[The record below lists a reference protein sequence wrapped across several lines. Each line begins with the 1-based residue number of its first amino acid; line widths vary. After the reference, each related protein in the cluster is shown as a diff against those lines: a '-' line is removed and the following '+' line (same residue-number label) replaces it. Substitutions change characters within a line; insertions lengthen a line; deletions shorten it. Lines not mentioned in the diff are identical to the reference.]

1 MTITIQVSPHIED
14 VLVSRARENGMTVA
28 AYVQS
33 VVESAA
39 VRQEMLAMSP
49 ANFEAALDELSADS
63 ERLPILS
70 PEALSRE
77 GIYKDG

>member
-1 MTITIQVSPHIED
+1 MTITLQLSPQIED
-14 VLVSRARENGMTVA
+14 VLVSRAREYGMPVD

-39 VRQEMLAMSP
+39 VRQEVLAMSP
-49 ANFEAALDELSADS
+49 RDFEAALDELSANS

-70 PEALSRE
+70 PEAYLRE
-77 GIYKDG
+77 GIYRDG